1 MSSLAPTG
9 KKDGTTVYVD
19 VIYSLLDLL
28 KYATNTIVKTM
39 RPKDRL
45 AIIQFDYRQDLILP
59 FTPMTSKNQDAE
71 CFKIDLLSIRGGTK
85 IYEAIDS
92 AM

>member
-1 MSSLAPTG
+1 
-9 KKDGTTVYVD
+9 
-19 VIYSLLDLL
+19 
-28 KYATNTIVKTM
+28 M